1 MSGLPLVVVTG
12 AGSGIGAAVARRFSA
27 AGHPLLLIGRREAAL
42 EALDLPQSICAALDV
57 GDAAAAQDA
66 VHLAEQRYGAADCLV
81 NSAGV
86 MRLADAAGQD
96 AAEFAE
102 MLNTNVVG
110 SVNLI
115 QCVLPGM
122 LRQRRGTVFNVSS
135 IAGRQA
141 FPMHAGYCASK
152 FAVHGYTAALG
163 LDMAAHNIRVSTVS
177 PGVVETPLLRS
188 TTSAPARAMFEQ
200 WLDTLD
206 SLLAPEDVA
215 GIIAF
220 AYQLPQ
226 NVCMREIFVTST
238 SQGS

>member
-1 MSGLPLVVVTG
+1 MSRPPLVAVTG
-12 AGSGIGAAVARRFSA
+12 AGSGIGAAAARKFSA

-42 EALDLPQSICAALDV
+42 EALELPLSICAALDV
-57 GDAAAAQDA
+57 CDAEAVKDA
-66 VHLAEQRYGAADCLV
+66 VRLAEQRYGAVDCLV

-86 MRLADAAGQD
+86 MRLAAAAEQD

-102 MLNTNVVG
+102 MLNTNVIG
-110 SVNLI
+110 SFNLI

-141 FPMHAGYCASK
+141 FPMHTGYCASK

-177 PGVVETPLLRS
+177 PGVVDTPLLRS
-188 TTSAPARAMFEQ
+188 TTSANARAMFDD
-200 WLDTLD
+200 WLRTLD

-226 NVCMREIFVTST
+226 SVCMREIFVTST

>member
-1 MSGLPLVVVTG
+1 MSRPLVVVSG
-12 AGSGIGAAVARRFSA
+12 AGSGIGAAVARQFSA
-27 AGHPLLLIGRREAAL
+27 AGHPLLLIGRRKAAL

-57 GDAAAAQDA
+57 GDAQAVQDA
-66 VHLAEQRYGAADCLV
+66 VRQAEQRHGTVDCLV
-81 NSAGV
+81 NSAGI
-86 MRLADAAGQD
+86 MRLAAAAGQD

-110 SVNLI
+110 SVNLV
-115 QCVLPGM
+115 QSVLPGM

-163 LDMAAHNIRVSTVS
+163 LDMAEHNIRVSTVS
-177 PGVVETPLLRS
+177 PGVVDTPLLRS
-188 TTSAPARAMFEQ
+188 TTSASARVMFEE
-200 WLDTLD
+200 WLGTLD

-226 NVCMREIFVTST
+226 SVCMREIFVTST